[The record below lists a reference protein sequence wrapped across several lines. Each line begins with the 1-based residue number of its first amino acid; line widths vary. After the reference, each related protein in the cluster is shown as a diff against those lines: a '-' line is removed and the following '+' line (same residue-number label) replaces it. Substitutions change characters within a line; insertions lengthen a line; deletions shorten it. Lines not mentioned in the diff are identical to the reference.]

1 MIETTLREVADLCG
15 GTLSDPSYG
24 NRTVKGVST
33 NSRKIDSG
41 VLFVPLQGERFD
53 GHLYADQALKDGAA
67 AAMWQSNHDD
77 MPQGYPLI
85 MVDNTLEALQ
95 RLAQAYLAQ
104 QQVKVVAITGSNG
117 KTTTKDMI
125 ASVLA
130 ERYRVHKTDGNF
142 NNHIGLPLTILSMP
156 KDTEIA
162 VLEMGMSGRG
172 EIELLSS
179 IAQPDAAVI
188 TNIGEAHLL
197 QLGSRE
203 EIARAK
209 LEITSGLRENGV
221 LICHGDEPLV
231 DMALS
236 EEATKRPEHMSVIRF
251 GAGMQCDVRP
261 EHIDLHEAGTTFT
274 VAASGSQ
281 NALTVE
287 LPLLGKHNVI
297 NALAAVAIGRLFGL
311 TDEQIAH
318 GLGNAQISGMRF
330 ERTITSGGWVLLN
343 DAYNASPTATKAALD
358 VLAELQ
364 GGKRIAILGDML
376 ELGPNEARL
385 HYEVGASIRPGSLDL
400 LLTYGELGREIGS
413 GALQHF
419 AENAVYSFDDKAAL
433 KACLLQHVQ
442 AGDTVLVK
450 ASRGMKLEEV
460 VNEWTSVHH

>member
-1 MIETTLREVADLCG
+1 M
-15 GTLSDPSYG
+15 
-24 NRTVKGVST
+24 
-33 NSRKIDSG
+33 
-41 VLFVPLQGERFD
+41 
-53 GHLYADQALKDGAA
+53 
-67 AAMWQSNHDD
+67 
-77 MPQGYPLI
+77 
-85 MVDNTLEALQ
+85 
-95 RLAQAYLAQ
+95 
-104 QQVKVVAITGSNG
+104 
-117 KTTTKDMI
+117 
-125 ASVLA
+125 
-130 ERYRVHKTDGNF
+130 
-142 NNHIGLPLTILSMP
+142 
-156 KDTEIA
+156 
-162 VLEMGMSGRG
+162 
-172 EIELLSS
+172 
-179 IAQPDAAVI
+179 
-188 TNIGEAHLL
+188 
-197 QLGSRE
+197 
-203 EIARAK
+203 
-209 LEITSGLRENGV
+209 
-221 LICHGDEPLV
+221 
-231 DMALS
+231 
-236 EEATKRPEHMSVIRF
+236 
-251 GAGMQCDVRP
+251 
-261 EHIDLHEAGTTFT
+261 
-274 VAASGSQ
+274 
-281 NALTVE
+281 TVE

-385 HYEVGASIRPGSLDL
+385 HYEVGASIRPGSLEL